1 MKQKMNAFTKWRGQS
16 AVESKWRKHNTTTHV
31 TKAEMLR
38 IFVQELP
45 EPSPKREAGL
55 SVQTF

>member
-1 MKQKMNAFTKWRGQS
+1 MKQKMNTFTKWRGQS
-16 AVESKWRKHNTTTHV
+16 AVESKWRKHSTTTHV

-55 SVQTF
+55 SV